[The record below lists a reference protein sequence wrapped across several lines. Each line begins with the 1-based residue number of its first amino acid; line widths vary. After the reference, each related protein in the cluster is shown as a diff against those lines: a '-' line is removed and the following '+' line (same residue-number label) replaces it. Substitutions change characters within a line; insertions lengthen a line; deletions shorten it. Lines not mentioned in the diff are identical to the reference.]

1 MKLPIRSLLLVL
13 VLAISLYAL
22 ALTLSGDVP
31 LKAIGTAL
39 WSPVGA
45 VAAVLCL
52 CNYALRGWRW
62 RCWMDHLG
70 RPLPAAT
77 ALRLYLCGYAFT
89 ATPGN
94 VGEAARGWLLKP
106 PLSPAQSVSMFGAER
121 VADLLGLLLLSLPA
135 VLWLATDLGYP
146 LWVAVVVLTIASA
159 LAWVVLQRLG
169 QVVGGSTPPGGAP
182 SMAAA
187 VPASKAAAITSKAR
201 TLTHTTLALAG
212 KALQALQQAGACLRH
227 QPLHW
232 LALTVLAWAAQGV
245 AVWLVCVQHGVTLP
259 VWLASGLYALSM
271 VGGALS
277 MLPAGLG
284 GTEAILSG
292 LLLWAAPET
301 LALAQAVLITLV
313 VRLLTLWLA
322 VGLGLLTLL
331 YSAYRRL

>member
-13 VLAISLYAL
+13 GLALSLYAL
-22 ALTLSGDVP
+22 ALTFSGDVP
-31 LKAIGTAL
+31 LQAIGTAL

-45 VAAVLCL
+45 AAAVLCL

-62 RCWMDHLG
+62 RSWMHHLG
-70 RPLPAAT
+70 RPLPAAS
-77 ALRLYLCGYAFT
+77 ALRLYLSGYAFT

-94 VGEAARGWLLKP
+94 VGEAARGYLLKP
-106 PLSPAQSVSMFGAER
+106 PLSPAQSVSIFGAER
-121 VADLLGLLLLSLPA
+121 VADLLGLLLLSVPA
-135 VLWLATDLGYP
+135 LLWLATAWGLP
-146 LWVAVVVLTIASA
+146 LWGVVVGLLALLLLAYGARRLLGRKLT
-159 LAWVVLQRLG
+159 LG
-169 QVVGGSTPPGGAP
+169 GTP
-182 SMAAA
+182 
-187 VPASKAAAITSKAR
+187 SKASTA
-201 TLTHTTLALAG
+201 AG

-227 QPLHW
+227 QPLQW

-245 AVWLVCVQHGVTLP
+245 AVWLICLQHGVSMP

-271 VGGALS
+271 VGGAVS

-292 LLLWAAPET
+292 LLLMAAPET